1 MNAHLKRVAALTAAA
16 LLAGTT
22 LAGCG
27 SGSGTKAFCD
37 TMNKNRESIEK
48 NIGTSPESF
57 EKSLEEGKKVWG
69 ELLAVAPDEIRT
81 DVEKVNKLWQ
91 ELGTGMQNMDPEKLM
106 NIGKGTEE
114 SLKKIGDFY
123 NKNCSK

>member
-1 MNAHLKRVAALTAAA
+1 MNAHLKRMAAFAAAA

-22 LAGCG
+22 LTGCG
-27 SGSGTKAFCD
+27 SGGSAKAFCD

-48 NIGTSPESF
+48 NMDTSPESF
-57 EKSLEEGKKVWG
+57 GKSLEEGKKVWE
-69 ELLAVAPDEIRT
+69 ELLAVAPDEIRS
-81 DVEKVNKLWQ
+81 DVQKVSNLWQ
-91 ELGTGMQNMDPEKLM
+91 ELETGMQNMDPEKLM